1 MITRIPICELF
12 ANPVPN
18 DTRVVRERRRGPGA
32 TITRCQPGGGP
43 VLGGWSWWGGEGEE
57 EGGGGDGGGHVPE
70 DARGR
75 NRHGVGQVSV
85 DVVMQVD
92 DVGCVIVV

>member
-18 DTRVVRERRRGPGA
+18 DTRVVRERRRGPGGDHYPMP
-32 TITRCQPGGGP
+32 TRGGTGARW
-43 VLGGWSWWGGEGEE
+43 VVMV
-57 EGGGGDGGGHVPE
+57 GGGGGGGGGGMGGGHVPE